1 MWRILYCFRLFVSFP
16 KHTLRRMQSYSSLG
30 LQWQAVRA
38 DGEGAAPAENVDTE
52 TDYLERRAADL
63 REVQF
68 SVWAFF

>member
-1 MWRILYCFRLFVSFP
+1 
-16 KHTLRRMQSYSSLG
+16 MQSASLG

-52 TDYLERRAADL
+52 TEYLERRAADL

-68 SVWAFF
+68 LAFDKIHFLLHQHKQ